1 MFRASQRNH
10 RKTVGKRREML
21 FQFVGRP
28 AGRNEMNFVKIEAPV
43 GRASDGQVTVVDGI
57 KGSTENSDATRMLLC
72 SGAVGLRGGQCFSG
86 SKVAAH
92 SAGWAP
98 CRNSLMIFC
107 RRLLAAHWL
116 QARWRGQKWLTRRQT
131 FDHRQHR
138 VRA

>member
-10 RKTVGKRREML
+10 CKTVGKRREML

-57 KGSTENSDATRMLLC
+57 KGSTENSDATRMMLC

-86 SKVAAH
+86 IKVVPHTAV
-92 SAGWAP
+92 GAP
-98 CRNSLMIFC
+98 CRNSLMIF
-107 RRLLAAHWL
+107 RRGLPGAHAL
-116 QARWRGQKWLTRRQT
+116 HAGR
-131 FDHRQHR
+131 H
-138 VRA
+138 